1 MTADQ
6 SSKEGS
12 NAFSVTVSG
21 GGPVGSQ
28 RLHHDVILSPL
39 GNGVSGLGGGGGG
52 GVFGKWASP
61 LCCCLPPNCTGLG
74 GGEELAMRGWRK
86 SGGTFTDVYVYVLAA
101 GVKPIIFVKC
111 CLWEAHFSSWG
122 SRYY

>member
-1 MTADQ
+1 MA
-6 SSKEGS
+6 
-12 NAFSVTVSG
+12 
-21 GGPVGSQ
+21 
-28 RLHHDVILSPL
+28 R
-39 GNGVSGLGGGGGG
+39 GGGGLRKVGL
-52 GVFGKWASP
+52 ASV
-61 LCCCLPPNCTGLG
+61 LLPAPQLPWTG